1 MLFSFCLF
9 VCLFFITYACICTC
23 REHKELL
30 PKGTSRDLYYE
41 NERRQIVQA
50 MCKLKKR
57 YSLRK
62 RLFKCCAHEVGAFL
76 FLVS

>member
-23 REHKELL
+23 REHKELF
-30 PKGTSRDLYYE
+30 PRGTSRDLYYE
-41 NERRQIVQA
+41 NERQQIVQA

-62 RLFKCCAHEVGAFL
+62 RLFKPFPSNGFPIDE
-76 FLVS
+76 

>member
-1 MLFSFCLF
+1 MRA
-9 VCLFFITYACICTC
+9 YA
-23 REHKELL
+23 RAEKVRNYSQEVYH
-30 PKGTSRDLYYE
+30 
-41 NERRQIVQA
+41 V
-50 MCKLKKR
+50 MCVMKTKDNNLHKLKMR